1 MYYSWVRHPHSFL
14 HDLKFGIF
22 LFPFYCFSVLL
33 IILFDASNDYA
44 DCSIAY
50 FLFVKM
56 HWLLLLNSA
65 NEFFCFFKIDFRG
78 SLRSFVYSMENLS
91 KVKVSSGPCILV
103 IVLCYK
109 MFFIFKLIFALSFNL
124 HTSSGIL
131 CYLLMLSFLCI
142 WGCWG

>member
-44 DCSIAY
+44 NCSIAY

-56 HWLLLLNSA
+56 HCLLLLNSA

-124 HTSSGIL
+124 HTCPREYSVI
-131 CYLLMLSFLCI
+131 C
-142 WGCWG
+142 